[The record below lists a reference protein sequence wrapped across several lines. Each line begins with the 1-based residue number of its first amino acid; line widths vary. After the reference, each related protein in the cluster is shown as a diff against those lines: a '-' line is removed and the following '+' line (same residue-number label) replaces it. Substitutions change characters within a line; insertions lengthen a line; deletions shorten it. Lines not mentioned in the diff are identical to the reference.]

1 MHIGLQPRLVGI
13 VVGACQFLKGGGEGR
28 YKGVFLGLGGQ
39 RVIGFLLVKS
49 KYEFHTHGPSSI
61 LCGARLSGYWIR

>member
-13 VVGACQFLKGGGEGR
+13 VVGACQFLKGV

-61 LCGARLSGYWIR
+61 LCGARLSGYGIR